1 MPDNDIEQRIRERAF
16 LIWIEQGRPEG
27 KDKEHWQQA
36 ESEFMAGIAK
46 AESELRSAQSATAQA
61 ELVKDTAV
69 QAGLAQAAPG
79 IEAIGQ
85 IRYAAARD
93 VDQGGSASG
102 QRQSR
107 FAAQS
112 WEAYRRY

>member
-36 ESEFMAGIAK
+36 ESELMAGIAK
-46 AESELRSAQSATAQA
+46 PESELRSAQSATAQA
-61 ELVKDTAV
+61 EPAKDITV
-69 QAGLAQAAPG
+69 QAGPAQVTRG
-79 IEAIGQ
+79 VEAIGQ

-102 QRQSR
+102 QRQFQ
-107 FAAQS
+107 FAAQN